1 MEEMV
6 DATSM
11 RLFMLLSPSW
21 IPAFAGMTVV
31 SSSLCIPA
39 PYRGTGWDLRGNHHG
54 LAKATRGDENG
65 LAPGT
70 GNHKG
75 CPYNRFAGAYF
86 HSNPSCRLPP
96 TPPIMKMAVRAIRE
110 SPLLRE
116 IGRGLFSEESPMS
129 VATDTTNHENGGK
142 GDSRI
147 APTGD
152 WTGVIFVPMTELRG
166 QWK

>member
-39 PYRGTGWDLRGNHHG
+39 PYRGTGWALRGNHHG

-86 HSNPSCRLPP
+86 HSNDGTARALEMRLVG
-96 TPPIMKMAVRAIRE
+96 I
-110 SPLLRE
+110 
-116 IGRGLFSEESPMS
+116 
-129 VATDTTNHENGGK
+129 
-142 GDSRI
+142 
-147 APTGD
+147 
-152 WTGVIFVPMTELRG
+152 
-166 QWK
+166 